1 MRRGGDASVNG
12 MKRTDSG
19 ARWLRRSCDGSERLK
34 LMLERYEEAD
44 QDRER
49 ERESEREKHRERRQ
63 DIMCMYVWWS
73 YTPFTYT
80 PFSLHTRVLL
90 IRLLLFPLSSFLPRA

>member
-49 ERESEREKHRERRQ
+49 ESQRERNIERGAK
-63 DIMCMYVWWS
+63 ILCVCMCGGH
-73 YTPFTYT
+73 TP
-80 PFSLHTRVLL
+80 PLHTPP
-90 IRLLLFPLSSFLPRA
+90 FPCILEYY